1 MDFDLILTALDERTR
16 TAIKEALAPLQL
28 RIKELEGELEK
39 ADQAIAETVIDV
51 HSKWKDLQNQRE
63 ADWSG
68 VEQRT
73 AALAQ
78 RIDVVEEST
87 QKQVREA
94 IARAPVPTYK
104 GVYDKDAEYQVGDMV
119 TQDGS
124 VWHCNA
130 AVAGEKPGG
139 NEFWT
144 LAVKRGRDGKDATKD
159 AE

>member
-16 TAIKEALAPLQL
+16 AAIKEAVAPLQL
-28 RIKELEGELEK
+28 RIKELSDELDHVK
-39 ADQAIAETVIDV
+39 
-51 HSKWKDLQNQRE
+51 NQRE
-63 ADWSG
+63 ADWS
-68 VEQRT
+68 T
-73 AALAQ
+73 AETRDATLSDRLDDLA
-78 RIDVVEEST
+78 EST
-87 QKQVREA
+87 QKQVRDA

-104 GVYDKDAEYQVGDMV
+104 GVYDKDAEYQAGDMV

-144 LAVKRGRDGKDATKD
+144 LAVKRGRDGKDATRED
-159 AE
+159 A

>member
-1 MDFDLILTALDERTR
+1 MIDYAAIIKALDART
-16 TAIKEALAPLQL
+16 
-28 RIKELEGELEK
+28 LEGFKAWSETFAKGMSDALIERDKLIATQDQQINSLAEKIKSLEK
-39 ADQAIAETVIDV
+39 
-51 HSKWKDLQNQRE
+51 DLC
-63 ADWSG
+63 DL
-68 VEQRT
+68 
-73 AALAQ
+73 AANLP
-78 RIDVVEEST
+78 T
-87 QKQVREA
+87 QKQVREEVEA
-94 IARAPVPTYK
+94 AVARAPVPTYK
-104 GVYDKDAEYQVGDMV
+104 GVYDKDAEYQSGDMV